1 VIGNAAVSRR
11 AEWRDRL
18 YTVVF
23 ESDTRAGRLFD
34 EVLLAAILLSVL
46 AVIFESVPE
55 IRASH
60 GAALHAAEWTF
71 TMLFT
76 VEYVLR
82 VVSARR
88 AAAYA
93 LSFFGIID
101 VLATLPT
108 YVALIEPETQALLV
122 IRAVRLL
129 RVFRVLK
136 LTRYVGEAQVLTTAL
151 RNARRKIVVFF
162 GGLVTLMLITGTL
175 MYLIEGEASG
185 FTSIPTAMYWAVVTM
200 TTVGY
205 GDIVPRTTL
214 GKALAAFVML
224 LGYSILAVPTGIVS
238 VEIAQAG
245 RRAAAARACAAC
257 RTPGH
262 DEDAL
267 FCRHCGARL

>member
-1 VIGNAAVSRR
+1 MNGHSAALRR
-11 AEWRDRL
+11 APWRDRL

-23 ESDTRAGRLFD
+23 ESDTRAGRIFD
-34 EVLLAAILLSVL
+34 EVLLVAILLSVL
-46 AVIFESVPE
+46 AVMLESVPA
-55 IRASH
+55 IRATS
-60 GAALHAAEWTF
+60 GPALHAAEWTF
-71 TMLFT
+71 TILFT

-82 VVSARR
+82 LLSARR
-88 AAAYA
+88 PGVYA
-93 LSFFGIID
+93 FSFFGIID
-101 VLATLPT
+101 VLAVLPT
-108 YVALIEPETQALLV
+108 YVALVQPETQALLV

-151 RNARRKIVVFF
+151 RNARRKIIVFF
-162 GGLVTLMLITGTL
+162 GALLTMMLITGTT
-175 MYLIEGEASG
+175 MYLIEGEESG
-185 FTSIPTAMYWAVVTM
+185 FTSIPTAMYWSVVTM

-245 RRAAAARACAAC
+245 RRAAAARVCGACGAD
-257 RTPGH
+257 GH
-262 DEDAL
+262 DEDAV
-267 FCRHCGARL
+267 FCRRCAARL